1 MANVK
6 ISALPQYTA
15 GTNLDLWFVNN
26 NSGET
31 ETTKIQLKE
40 FNGMTNTNG
49 SNAIQSASWLVAL
62 GTTANTESAIAIGN
76 GAEATSPYSIAIGYD
91 ALNANRDGGRDNYI
105 CIGRSTRAVQESFAL
120 GTNAKAL
127 GASTCSIGEG
137 AETFGNGAL
146 AVGKNSYSQSTNG
159 TAIGKDAEDFSNNNG
174 VALGYNAKVRK
185 DNGITVGNADNDI
198 EFGVVIGGSNQTY
211 STGTK
216 ASSINSHDGEITSN
230 GSFNGLL
237 NANDS
242 VISGTTS
249 GATMIGTQSRVADDD
264 DTTYVENLRTFG
276 QYYSNGSLNTGSTIT
291 LDMNTGNIHAI
302 EVNGNLDLTLTN
314 VKNGGR
320 YCIITTTTGN
330 YTINSKTASGY
341 TFKVD
346 ATFDALGNIKTNKL
360 NLDVIGNVIYGT
372 SVQDLT

>member
-15 GTNLDLWFVNN
+15 GTNLDLYFVNN

-31 ETTKIQLKE
+31 ETTKIQLNE
-40 FNGMTNTNG
+40 FNGFTNNND
-49 SNAIQSASWLVAL
+49 SNAIQSASWLVGL
-62 GTTANTESAIAIGN
+62 GTTATTESAIAIGN

-91 ALNANRDGGRDNYI
+91 ALNSNRDGSRDNYI

-127 GASTCSIGEG
+127 GQSTCSIGDE
-137 AETFGNGAL
+137 AETYGNGAL
-146 AVGKNSYSQSTNG
+146 AIGKNSLSQSTNG
-159 TAIGKDAEDFSNNNG
+159 TAVGKDAEDFSNNNG
-174 VALGYNAKVRK
+174 LALGYNAKVRQ
-185 DNGITVGNADNDI
+185 DSGITIGNVDNNV
-198 EFGVVIGGSNQTY
+198 EFGVLIGGSNQVF
-211 STGTK
+211 SGGSK
-216 ASSINSHDGEITSN
+216 NSSINSHDGDVNSTGSYN
-230 GSFNGLL
+230 GQL
-237 NANDS
+237 NAYDS
-242 VISGTTS
+242 VISGSTS

-291 LDMNTGNIHAI
+291 IDFNTGNIHFI
-302 EVNGNLDLTLTN
+302 EVSGNLSLTLDN

-330 YTINSKTASGY
+330 YTITSKTASGF
-341 TFKVD
+341 TFKTD
-346 ATFDALGNIKTNKL
+346 SGFDTLGNSKTHKL
-360 NLDVIGNVIYGT
+360 TLDVIGNVIYGT
-372 SVQDLT
+372 HTADLT